1 MQIKVA
7 DLELRSRW
15 NNIRIYGIPNGAK
28 PSLPFTVK
36 MKKILK
42 TLEHILL
49 NFGKPKA
56 ATTPKGDRK
65 TQDI

>member
-1 MQIKVA
+1 MGEFSTEFQGELLHMKQAQESMQIKVA

-36 MKKILK
+36 MKKY
-42 TLEHILL
+42 
-49 NFGKPKA
+49 
-56 ATTPKGDRK
+56 
-65 TQDI
+65 